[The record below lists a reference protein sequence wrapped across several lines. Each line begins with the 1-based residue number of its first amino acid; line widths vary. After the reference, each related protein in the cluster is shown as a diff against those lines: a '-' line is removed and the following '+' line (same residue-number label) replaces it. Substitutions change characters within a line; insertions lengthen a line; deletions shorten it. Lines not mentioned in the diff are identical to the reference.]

1 MATTNTHA
9 TPEAW
14 IGSLWMRGYG
24 NGLVLLHDPQPATTQ
39 DMRDDLAR
47 NKKNCGGPVRGGV
60 VKCILAAALLRGM
73 LLNQRW
79 LNSTNGI
86 SIRIDYQGRT
96 VAVYAPNRRRAV
108 SRGPLVAETAGLAAA
123 LLTQQGY
130 KLTHETRSC
139 PGLTMAE
146 VVG

>member
-1 MATTNTHA
+1 
-9 TPEAW
+9 
-14 IGSLWMRGYG
+14 
-24 NGLVLLHDPQPATTQ
+24 
-39 DMRDDLAR
+39 
-47 NKKNCGGPVRGGV
+47 
-60 VKCILAAALLRGM
+60 M

-79 LNSTNGI
+79 QNPNGI
-86 SIRIDYQGRT
+86 AVAIDYQSRT

-108 SRGPLVAETAGLAAA
+108 SRGPLVAETASLAAA

-130 KLTHETRSC
+130 KLTHETQSC